1 MIRSCLLA
9 FAAAC
14 ASWPAS
20 AVLIRPDRD
29 DAEYLELASRYTAS
43 IVPIAPASEA
53 VVVAPRWLLV
63 PASRAPAAG
72 KPIEIAGKSNV
83 VARVVPHPDAKPRTP
98 TDLALVQLAEPVEGV
113 KALPAYRRDDESG
126 KPVVFVGHGATG
138 VIGKTERREDFRAR
152 GAINTIDAVTP
163 QGLELRIKGLDDA
176 SDLQGALVPGEEGAA
191 AWLETDDGLFLAGI
205 YYGDGKD
212 ANRFARVS
220 AFAGWID
227 SVIAAPAGGTAATP
241 SGR

>member
-43 IVPIAPASEA
+43 IALIAPASEA

-72 KPIEIAGKSNV
+72 KPLEIAGKSNV
-83 VARVVPHPDAKPRTP
+83 VARVVAHPGAKPHTP
-98 TDLALVQLAEPVEGV
+98 TDLALVQLAQPVESV
-113 KALPAYRRDDESG
+113 KALPFYRRDDESG
-126 KPVVFVGHGATG
+126 KAVVFVAHGATG
-138 VIGKTERREDFRAR
+138 VIGKPERREDLRAR
-152 GAINTIDAVTP
+152 GAVNTIDGVTA
-163 QGLELRIKGLDDA
+163 QGLELRLKAADDA

-212 ANRFARVS
+212 SNRFSRIS
-220 AFAGWID
+220 AFAPWLD
-227 SVIAAPAGGTAATP
+227 SVIQGSA
-241 SGR
+241 SR